1 MKLLAEQT
9 HEQMLNETL
18 FENGCNFLQGYS
30 YRVKRLACAYINIQQ
45 LQARLNYVESYQS
58 DKLADVHDL
67 WLEHKNLLGDE
78 LRVLLKR
85 KDLNSFVLAMNQ
97 TLQAWRKYYREDTY
111 VN

>member
-9 HEQMLNETL
+9 HEAILNDIL
-18 FENGCNFLQGYS
+18 QENGCYFLCSYG
-30 YRVKRLACAYINIQQ
+30 YRVKRLACAYISIQQ
-45 LQARLNYVESYQS
+45 LQARLNYVDSYQS

-67 WLEHKNLLGDE
+67 WLEHKNVLGDE

-97 TLQAWRKYYREDTY
+97 TLQAWRKYYREDRY